1 MTPFNQP
8 ENLRVLITGAAGNI
22 GLCLRTHLR
31 GRYALLRLADI
42 APQEPA
48 QAGEEIC
55 TMDVRDIESLER
67 CMEGI
72 DCVIHLA
79 GIPGADVWEKI
90 LPMNIEGCYNVFEAA
105 RRQNVRR
112 VVFASSNHAIGYHRR
127 EKFLDDTVQPR
138 PDSLYGVSKVFGE
151 AWAGCMPTST
161 ACLSPACGSGRFVR
175 PTARA
180 RPASC

>member
-55 TMDVRDIESLER
+55 AMDVRDIESLER

-79 GIPGADVWEKI
+79 GIPA
-90 LPMNIEGCYNVFEAA
+90 PM
-105 RRQNVRR
+105 
-112 VVFASSNHAIGYHRR
+112 
-127 EKFLDDTVQPR
+127 
-138 PDSLYGVSKVFGE
+138 
-151 AWAGCMPTST
+151 
-161 ACLSPACGSGRFVR
+161 SGKK
-175 PTARA
+175 
-180 RPASC
+180 SCP